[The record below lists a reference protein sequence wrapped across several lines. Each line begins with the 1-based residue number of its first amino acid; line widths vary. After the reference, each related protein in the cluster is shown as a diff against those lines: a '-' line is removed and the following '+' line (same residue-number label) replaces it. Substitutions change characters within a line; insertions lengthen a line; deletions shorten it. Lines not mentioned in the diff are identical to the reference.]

1 MNEKERL
8 RQIAER
14 LAAINTEIDA
24 AESEDALKALNSE
37 ADELINER
45 NTITERI
52 QSRQQI
58 RNKVASGAIGTIVGI
73 DNQIDEKKP
82 EERAKAFMTSKR
94 TSIATTQLRAALV
107 SSGKLATPTA
117 VSGINDSV
125 GAKHSSIIDLVKIVD
140 CGGMGSNKVAYIDT
154 DADAAAEQ
162 TEGSAATA
170 KETTFGY
177 VEITPKTLATYAQ
190 ISEQAKNQTP
200 LQYEA
205 KVQEQALISLR
216 KAAVKLVISKL
227 KASTLNKTI
236 NASVSSAKKGIF
248 DENTL
253 TDLILEYGG
262 DESIVGD
269 AVLFLNKKDL
279 RAIGKIR
286 GTQDKK
292 KVYEI
297 VPDGSNP
304 NIGIIKDGGL
314 AIKYCICS
322 ELAACTDTAQ
332 GSAAIPTM
340 FYGNPQ
346 CLELDLFTDYKVK
359 VSEEFAFTSLMDTI
373 LGSVSL
379 GADVVAK
386 NGFVALTIPAS
397 A

>member
-1 MNEKERL
+1 MKNKRLKE
-8 RQIAER
+8 IEER
-14 LAAINTEIDA
+14 LAEIKGIVDSDENVEDIDALNTE
-24 AESEDALKALNSE
+24 
-37 ADELINER
+37 ADQLLAER
-45 NTITERI
+45 NKILENI
-52 QSRQQI
+52 QNYQQLRQKI
-58 RNKVASGAIGTIVGI
+58 ADGSIGTSVDIGGNT
-73 DNQIDEKKP
+73 DAENF
-82 EERAKAFMTSKR
+82 EERAKKFASTKR

-117 VSGINDSV
+117 VSGINDTV

-154 DADAAAEQ
+154 DADAAAEH

-170 KETTFGY
+170 KEATFGY

-227 KASTLNKTI
+227 KASALNKAVD
-236 NASVSSAKKGIF
+236 ASVSSAKKGIL

-253 TDLILEYGG
+253 TDFLLEYGG
-262 DESIVGD
+262 DESVVGE

-304 NIGIIKDGGL
+304 NVGIIKDGGL

-322 ELAACTDTAQ
+322 ELAACVDTAQ

-346 CLELDLFTDYKVK
+346 CLELDLFTDYQVK

-386 NGFVALTIPAS
+386 NGFVSLTIPAS

>member
-1 MNEKERL
+1 MKNKRLKE
-8 RQIAER
+8 IEER
-14 LAAINTEIDA
+14 LAEIKGIVDSDENVENIDALNTE
-24 AESEDALKALNSE
+24 
-37 ADELINER
+37 ADQLLAER
-45 NTITERI
+45 NKILENI
-52 QSRQQI
+52 QNYQQLRQKI
-58 RNKVASGAIGTIVGI
+58 ADGSIGTSVDIGGNT
-73 DNQIDEKKP
+73 DAENF
-82 EERAKAFMTSKR
+82 EERAKKFASTKR

-117 VSGINDSV
+117 VSGINDTV

-154 DADAAAEQ
+154 DADAAAEH

-170 KETTFGY
+170 KEATFGY

-227 KASTLNKTI
+227 KASALNKTVD
-236 NASVSSAKKGIF
+236 ASVSSAKKGIL

-253 TDLILEYGG
+253 TDFLLEYGG
-262 DESIVGD
+262 DESVVGE

-304 NIGIIKDGGL
+304 NVGIIKDGGL
-314 AIKYCICS
+314 SVKYCICS
-322 ELAACTDTAQ
+322 ELAACVDTVQ

-346 CLELDLFTDYKVK
+346 CLELDLFTDYQVK

-386 NGFVALTIPAS
+386 NGFVSLTIPAS

>member
-1 MNEKERL
+1 MNENERL
-8 RQIAER
+8 EQIAER

-24 AESEDALKALNSE
+24 AENEDALQALNSE
-37 ADELINER
+37 ADDLITER
-45 NTITERI
+45 MSITERI

-58 RNKVASGAIGTIVGI
+58 RNKVALGAIGAIVDI
-73 DNQIDEKKP
+73 DGQNGEEKP
-82 EERAKAFMTSKR
+82 EERAKSFMLTKR

-140 CGGMGSNKVAYIDT
+140 CGGMGSNKVAYIDA

-162 TEGSAATA
+162 TEGSPAIA

-227 KASTLNKTI
+227 KASTLNKTVD
-236 NASVSSAKKGIF
+236 ASVSSAKKGVF

-262 DESIVGD
+262 DESVVGD
-269 AVLFLNKKDL
+269 AVLFLNKMDL

-286 GTQDKK
+286 GSQDKK

-297 VPDGSNP
+297 IPDGSNP
-304 NIGIIKDGGL
+304 NTGIIKDGGL

-340 FYGNPQ
+340 FYGNPL

-359 VSEEFAFTSLMDTI
+359 VSEEYAFTSLMDTI

-379 GADVVAK
+379 GADVIAK
-386 NGFVALTIPAS
+386 NGFVALTIPA

>member
-1 MNEKERL
+1 MKNKRLKE
-8 RQIAER
+8 IEER
-14 LAAINTEIDA
+14 LAEIKGIVDSDENVENIDALNTE
-24 AESEDALKALNSE
+24 
-37 ADELINER
+37 ADQLLAER
-45 NTITERI
+45 NKILENI
-52 QSRQQI
+52 QNYQQLRQKI
-58 RNKVASGAIGTIVGI
+58 ADGSIGTSVDIGGNT
-73 DNQIDEKKP
+73 DAENF
-82 EERAKAFMTSKR
+82 EERAKKFASTKR

-117 VSGINDSV
+117 VSGINDTV

-154 DADAAAEQ
+154 DADAAAEH

-170 KETTFGY
+170 KEATFGY

-227 KASTLNKTI
+227 KASALNKAVD
-236 NASVSSAKKGIF
+236 ASVSSAKKGIL

-253 TDLILEYGG
+253 TDFLLEYGG
-262 DESIVGD
+262 DESVVGE

-304 NIGIIKDGGL
+304 NVGIIKDGGL

-322 ELAACTDTAQ
+322 ELAACVDTAQ

-346 CLELDLFTDYKVK
+346 CLELDLFTDYQVK

-386 NGFVALTIPAS
+386 NGFVSLTIPAS

>member
-1 MNEKERL
+1 MKNKRLKE
-8 RQIAER
+8 IEER
-14 LAAINTEIDA
+14 LAEIKGIVDSDENVENIDALNTE
-24 AESEDALKALNSE
+24 
-37 ADELINER
+37 ADQLLAER
-45 NTITERI
+45 NKILENI
-52 QSRQQI
+52 QNYQQLRQKI
-58 RNKVASGAIGTIVGI
+58 ADGSIGTSVDIGG
-73 DNQIDEKKP
+73 NTGAENF
-82 EERAKAFMTSKR
+82 EERAKKFASTKR
-94 TSIATTQLRAALV
+94 TSIAPTQLRAALV

-117 VSGINDSV
+117 VSGINDTV

-154 DADAAAEQ
+154 DADAAAEH

-170 KETTFGY
+170 KEATFGY

-227 KASTLNKTI
+227 KASALNKAVD
-236 NASVSSAKKGIF
+236 ASVSSAKKGIL

-253 TDLILEYGG
+253 TDFLLEYGG
-262 DESIVGD
+262 DESVVGE

-304 NIGIIKDGGL
+304 NVGIIKDGGL

-322 ELAACTDTAQ
+322 ELAACVDTAQ

-386 NGFVALTIPAS
+386 NGFVSLTIPAS

>member
-1 MNEKERL
+1 M
-8 RQIAER
+8 
-14 LAAINTEIDA
+14 
-24 AESEDALKALNSE
+24 
-37 ADELINER
+37 
-45 NTITERI
+45 
-52 QSRQQI
+52 
-58 RNKVASGAIGTIVGI
+58 
-73 DNQIDEKKP
+73 
-82 EERAKAFMTSKR
+82 
-94 TSIATTQLRAALV
+94 

-117 VSGINDSV
+117 VSGINDTV

-154 DADAAAEQ
+154 DADAAAEH

-170 KETTFGY
+170 KEATFGY

-227 KASTLNKTI
+227 KASALNKAVD
-236 NASVSSAKKGIF
+236 ASVSSAKKGIL

-253 TDLILEYGG
+253 TDFLLEYGG
-262 DESIVGD
+262 DESVVGE

-304 NIGIIKDGGL
+304 NVGIIKDGGL
-314 AIKYCICS
+314 SVKYCICS
-322 ELAACTDTAQ
+322 ELAACVDTAQ

-346 CLELDLFTDYKVK
+346 CLELDLFTDYQVK

-386 NGFVALTIPAS
+386 NGFVSLTIPAS
-397 A
+397 V

>member
-1 MNEKERL
+1 MKNKRLKE
-8 RQIAER
+8 IEER
-14 LAAINTEIDA
+14 LAEIKGILDSDESVENIDALNTEADQLLAERNKILENIQNYQQLRQKIADGSIGTSVNIGGNIDA
-24 AESEDALKALNSE
+24 ENF
-37 ADELINER
+37 
-45 NTITERI
+45 
-52 QSRQQI
+52 
-58 RNKVASGAIGTIVGI
+58 
-73 DNQIDEKKP
+73 
-82 EERAKAFMTSKR
+82 EERAKKFASTKR

-117 VSGINDSV
+117 VSGINDTV

-154 DADAAAEQ
+154 DADAAAEH

-170 KETTFGY
+170 KEATFGY

-227 KASTLNKTI
+227 KASTLNKAVD
-236 NASVSSAKKGIF
+236 ASVSSAKKGIL

-253 TDLILEYGG
+253 TDFLLEYGG
-262 DESIVGD
+262 DESVVGE

-304 NIGIIKDGGL
+304 NVGIIKDGGL

-322 ELAACTDTAQ
+322 ELAACVDTAQ

-346 CLELDLFTDYKVK
+346 CLELDLFTDYQVK

-373 LGSVSL
+373 LGSVTL

-386 NGFVALTIPAS
+386 NGFVSLTIPAS

>member
-1 MNEKERL
+1 MKNKRLKE
-8 RQIAER
+8 IEER
-14 LAAINTEIDA
+14 LAEIKGIVDSDENVENIDALNTE
-24 AESEDALKALNSE
+24 
-37 ADELINER
+37 ADQLLAER
-45 NTITERI
+45 NKILENI
-52 QSRQQI
+52 QNYQQLRQKI
-58 RNKVASGAIGTIVGI
+58 ADGSIGTSVNIGGNT
-73 DNQIDEKKP
+73 DAENF
-82 EERAKAFMTSKR
+82 EERAKKFASTKR

-117 VSGINDSV
+117 VSGINDTV

-154 DADAAAEQ
+154 DADAAAEH

-170 KETTFGY
+170 KEATLGY

-227 KASTLNKTI
+227 KASTLNKAVD
-236 NASVSSAKKGIF
+236 ASVSSAKKGIL

-253 TDLILEYGG
+253 TDFLLEYGG
-262 DESIVGD
+262 DESVVGE

-304 NIGIIKDGGL
+304 NVGIIKDGGL

-322 ELAACTDTAQ
+322 ELAACVDTAQ

-346 CLELDLFTDYKVK
+346 CLELDLFTDYQVK

-373 LGSVSL
+373 LGSVTL

-386 NGFVALTIPAS
+386 NGFVSLTIPAS

>member
-1 MNEKERL
+1 MKNKRLKEIENRLAEIKGIVDSDENVENIDALNTEADQLLAERNKILENIQNYQQL
-8 RQIAER
+8 RQKIA
-14 LAAINTEIDA
+14 DG
-24 AESEDALKALNSE
+24 S
-37 ADELINER
+37 
-45 NTITERI
+45 
-52 QSRQQI
+52 
-58 RNKVASGAIGTIVGI
+58 IGTSVNIGGNT
-73 DNQIDEKKP
+73 DAENF
-82 EERAKAFMTSKR
+82 EERAKKFALTKR

-117 VSGINDSV
+117 VSGINDTV

-227 KASTLNKTI
+227 KASALNKAVD
-236 NASVSSAKKGIF
+236 ASVSSAKKGIL

-253 TDLILEYGG
+253 TDFLLEYGG
-262 DESIVGD
+262 DESVVGE

-304 NIGIIKDGGL
+304 NVGIIKDGGL
-314 AIKYCICS
+314 SVKYCICS
-322 ELAACTDTAQ
+322 ELAACVDTAQ

-346 CLELDLFTDYKVK
+346 CLELDLFTDYQVK

-386 NGFVALTIPAS
+386 NGFVSLTIPAS

>member
-1 MNEKERL
+1 MKNKRLKE
-8 RQIAER
+8 IEER
-14 LAAINTEIDA
+14 LAEIKGIVDSDENVENIDALNTEADQLLAERNKILENIQNYQQLRQKIADGSIGTSVDIGGNIDA
-24 AESEDALKALNSE
+24 ENF
-37 ADELINER
+37 
-45 NTITERI
+45 
-52 QSRQQI
+52 
-58 RNKVASGAIGTIVGI
+58 
-73 DNQIDEKKP
+73 
-82 EERAKAFMTSKR
+82 EERAKKFASTKR

-117 VSGINDSV
+117 VSGINDTV

-154 DADAAAEQ
+154 DADAAAEH

-170 KETTFGY
+170 KEATFGY

-227 KASTLNKTI
+227 KASTLNKAVD
-236 NASVSSAKKGIF
+236 ASVSSAKKGIL

-253 TDLILEYGG
+253 TDFLLEYGG
-262 DESIVGD
+262 DESVVGE

-304 NIGIIKDGGL
+304 NVGIIKDGGL
-314 AIKYCICS
+314 SVKYCICS
-322 ELAACTDTAQ
+322 ELAACVDTVQ

-346 CLELDLFTDYKVK
+346 CLELDLFTNYQVK

-386 NGFVALTIPAS
+386 NGFVSLTIPAS

>member
-1 MNEKERL
+1 MKNKRLKE
-8 RQIAER
+8 IEER
-14 LAAINTEIDA
+14 LAEIKGIVDSDENVENIDALNTE
-24 AESEDALKALNSE
+24 
-37 ADELINER
+37 ADQLLAER
-45 NTITERI
+45 NKILENI
-52 QSRQQI
+52 QNYQQLRQKI
-58 RNKVASGAIGTIVGI
+58 ADGSIGTSVDIGGNT
-73 DNQIDEKKP
+73 DAENF
-82 EERAKAFMTSKR
+82 EERAKKFASTKR

-117 VSGINDSV
+117 VSGINDTV
-125 GAKHSSIIDLVKIVD
+125 GAKHSSIIDFVKIVD

-154 DADAAAEQ
+154 DADAAAEH

-170 KETTFGY
+170 KEATFGY

-227 KASTLNKTI
+227 KASALNKAVD
-236 NASVSSAKKGIF
+236 ASVSSAKKGIL

-253 TDLILEYGG
+253 TDFLLEYGG
-262 DESIVGD
+262 DESVVGE
-269 AVLFLNKKDL
+269 AMLFLNKKDL

-286 GTQDKK
+286 GIQDKK

-304 NIGIIKDGGL
+304 NVGIIKDGGL

-322 ELAACTDTAQ
+322 ELAACVDTAQ

-346 CLELDLFTDYKVK
+346 CLELDLFTDYQVK

-373 LGSVSL
+373 LGSVTL

-386 NGFVALTIPAS
+386 NGFVSLTIPAS

>member
-1 MNEKERL
+1 MKNKRLKE
-8 RQIAER
+8 IEER
-14 LAAINTEIDA
+14 LAEIKGIVDSDENVEDIDALNTE
-24 AESEDALKALNSE
+24 
-37 ADELINER
+37 ADQLLAER
-45 NTITERI
+45 NKILENI
-52 QSRQQI
+52 QNYQQLRQKI
-58 RNKVASGAIGTIVGI
+58 ADGSIGTSVDIGGNT
-73 DNQIDEKKP
+73 DAENFEEMAKKF
-82 EERAKAFMTSKR
+82 ASTKR

-117 VSGINDSV
+117 VSGINDTV

-154 DADAAAEQ
+154 DADAAVEH

-170 KETTFGY
+170 KEATFGY

-227 KASTLNKTI
+227 KASTLNKAVD
-236 NASVSSAKKGIF
+236 ASVSSAKKGIL

-253 TDLILEYGG
+253 TDFLLEYGG
-262 DESIVGD
+262 DESVVGE

-304 NIGIIKDGGL
+304 NVGIIKDGGL
-314 AIKYCICS
+314 SVKYCICS
-322 ELAACTDTAQ
+322 ELAACVDTVQ

-346 CLELDLFTDYKVK
+346 CLELDLFTDYQVK

-386 NGFVALTIPAS
+386 NGFVSLTIPAS

>member
-1 MNEKERL
+1 MKNKRLKE
-8 RQIAER
+8 IEER
-14 LAAINTEIDA
+14 LAEIKGIVDSDENVENIDALNTE
-24 AESEDALKALNSE
+24 
-37 ADELINER
+37 ADQLLAER
-45 NTITERI
+45 NKILENI
-52 QSRQQI
+52 QNYQQLRQKI
-58 RNKVASGAIGTIVGI
+58 VDGSIGTSVDIGGNT
-73 DNQIDEKKP
+73 DAENF
-82 EERAKAFMTSKR
+82 EERAKKFASTKR

-117 VSGINDSV
+117 VSGINDTI

-227 KASTLNKTI
+227 KASALNKAV
-236 NASVSSAKKGIF
+236 NASVSSAKKGIL

-253 TDLILEYGG
+253 TDFLLEYGG
-262 DESIVGD
+262 DESIVGE

-304 NIGIIKDGGL
+304 NVGIIKDGGL
-314 AIKYCICS
+314 SVKYCICS
-322 ELAACTDTAQ
+322 ELAACVDTAQ
-332 GSAAIPTM
+332 GSTAIPTM

-346 CLELDLFTDYKVK
+346 CLELDLFTDYQVK

-386 NGFVALTIPAS
+386 NGFVALTIPAT

>member
-1 MNEKERL
+1 MKNKRLKE
-8 RQIAER
+8 IEER
-14 LAAINTEIDA
+14 LAEIKGIVDSDENVENIDALNTE
-24 AESEDALKALNSE
+24 
-37 ADELINER
+37 ADQLLAER
-45 NTITERI
+45 NKILENI
-52 QSRQQI
+52 QNYQQLRQKI
-58 RNKVASGAIGTIVGI
+58 ADGSIGTSVDIGGNT
-73 DNQIDEKKP
+73 DAEKF
-82 EERAKAFMTSKR
+82 EERAKKFASTKR
-94 TSIATTQLRAALV
+94 TSIDTTQLRAALV

-117 VSGINDSV
+117 VSGINDTV

-154 DADAAAEQ
+154 DADAAAEH

-170 KETTFGY
+170 KEATFGY

-200 LQYEA
+200 LQYET

-227 KASTLNKTI
+227 KASALNKTVD
-236 NASVSSAKKGIF
+236 ASVSSAKKGIL

-253 TDLILEYGG
+253 TDFLLEYGG
-262 DESIVGD
+262 DESVVGE

-304 NIGIIKDGGL
+304 NVGIIKDGGL
-314 AIKYCICS
+314 SVKYCICS
-322 ELAACTDTAQ
+322 ELAACVDTVQ

-346 CLELDLFTDYKVK
+346 CLELDLFTDYQVK

-386 NGFVALTIPAS
+386 NGFVSLTIPAS

>member
-1 MNEKERL
+1 MKNKRLKE
-8 RQIAER
+8 IEER
-14 LAAINTEIDA
+14 LAEIKGIVDSDENVENIDALNTE
-24 AESEDALKALNSE
+24 
-37 ADELINER
+37 ADQLLAER
-45 NTITERI
+45 NKILENI
-52 QSRQQI
+52 QNYQQLRQKI
-58 RNKVASGAIGTIVGI
+58 ADGSIGTSVDIGGNT
-73 DNQIDEKKP
+73 DAENF
-82 EERAKAFMTSKR
+82 EERAKKFASTKR

-117 VSGINDSV
+117 VSGINDTV

-154 DADAAAEQ
+154 DADAAAEH

-170 KETTFGY
+170 KEATFGY

-216 KAAVKLVISKL
+216 KAAVNLVISKL
-227 KASTLNKTI
+227 KASTLNKAVD
-236 NASVSSAKKGIF
+236 ASVSSAKKGIL

-253 TDLILEYGG
+253 TDFLLEYGG
-262 DESIVGD
+262 DESVVGE

-304 NIGIIKDGGL
+304 NVGIIKDGGL
-314 AIKYCICS
+314 SVKYCICS
-322 ELAACTDTAQ
+322 ELAACVDTVQ

-346 CLELDLFTDYKVK
+346 CLELDLFTDYQVK

-386 NGFVALTIPAS
+386 NGFVSLTIPAS

>member
-1 MNEKERL
+1 MKNKRLKEIEKRLAEIKGIVDSDENVENIDALNTEADQLLAERNKILENIQNYQQL
-8 RQIAER
+8 RQKIA
-14 LAAINTEIDA
+14 DG
-24 AESEDALKALNSE
+24 S
-37 ADELINER
+37 
-45 NTITERI
+45 
-52 QSRQQI
+52 
-58 RNKVASGAIGTIVGI
+58 IGTSVNIGGNT
-73 DNQIDEKKP
+73 DAENF
-82 EERAKAFMTSKR
+82 EERAKKFALTKR

-117 VSGINDSV
+117 VSGINDTV

-154 DADAAAEQ
+154 DADAAAEH

-170 KETTFGY
+170 KEATFGY

-227 KASTLNKTI
+227 KASALNKAVD
-236 NASVSSAKKGIF
+236 ASVSSAKKGIL

-253 TDLILEYGG
+253 TDFLLEYGG
-262 DESIVGD
+262 DESVVGE

-304 NIGIIKDGGL
+304 NVGIIKDGGL
-314 AIKYCICS
+314 SVKYCICS
-322 ELAACTDTAQ
+322 ELSACVDTAQ

-346 CLELDLFTDYKVK
+346 CLELDLFTDYQVK

-386 NGFVALTIPAS
+386 NGFVSLTIPAS

>member
-1 MNEKERL
+1 MKNKRLKE
-8 RQIAER
+8 IEER
-14 LAAINTEIDA
+14 LAEIKGIVDSDENVENIDALNTE
-24 AESEDALKALNSE
+24 
-37 ADELINER
+37 ADQLLAER
-45 NTITERI
+45 NKILENI
-52 QSRQQI
+52 QNYQQLRQKI
-58 RNKVASGAIGTIVGI
+58 ADGSIGTSVNIGGNT
-73 DNQIDEKKP
+73 DAENF
-82 EERAKAFMTSKR
+82 EERAKKFASTKR
-94 TSIATTQLRAALV
+94 TSIATTQLRTALV

-117 VSGINDSV
+117 VSGINDAV

-154 DADAAAEQ
+154 DADAAAEH

-170 KETTFGY
+170 KEATFGY

-227 KASTLNKTI
+227 KASALNKAVD
-236 NASVSSAKKGIF
+236 ASVSSAKKGIL

-253 TDLILEYGG
+253 TDFLLEYGG
-262 DESIVGD
+262 DESVVGE

-304 NIGIIKDGGL
+304 NVGIIKDGGL

-322 ELAACTDTAQ
+322 ELAACVDTAQ

-346 CLELDLFTDYKVK
+346 CLELDLFTDYQVK

-386 NGFVALTIPAS
+386 NGFVSLTIPAS

>member
-1 MNEKERL
+1 MKNKRLKE
-8 RQIAER
+8 IEER
-14 LAAINTEIDA
+14 LAEIKGIVDSDENVENIDALNTE
-24 AESEDALKALNSE
+24 
-37 ADELINER
+37 ADQLLAER
-45 NTITERI
+45 NKILENI
-52 QSRQQI
+52 QNYQQLRQKI
-58 RNKVASGAIGTIVGI
+58 ADGSIGTSVDIGG
-73 DNQIDEKKP
+73 NTGAENF
-82 EERAKAFMTSKR
+82 EERAKKFASTKR

-117 VSGINDSV
+117 VSGINDTV

-154 DADAAAEQ
+154 DADAAAEH

-170 KETTFGY
+170 KEATFGY

-227 KASTLNKTI
+227 KASALNKAVD
-236 NASVSSAKKGIF
+236 ASVSSAKKGIL

-253 TDLILEYGG
+253 TDFLLEYGG
-262 DESIVGD
+262 DESVVGE

-304 NIGIIKDGGL
+304 NVGIIKDGGL

-322 ELAACTDTAQ
+322 ELAACVDTAQ

-386 NGFVALTIPAS
+386 NGFVSLTIPAS

>member
-1 MNEKERL
+1 MKNKRLKEIEKRLAEIKGIVDSDESVENIDALNTEADQLLAERNKILENIQNYQQL
-8 RQIAER
+8 RQKIADGS
-14 LAAINTEIDA
+14 IGTSVNIGGNIDA
-24 AESEDALKALNSE
+24 ENF
-37 ADELINER
+37 
-45 NTITERI
+45 
-52 QSRQQI
+52 
-58 RNKVASGAIGTIVGI
+58 
-73 DNQIDEKKP
+73 
-82 EERAKAFMTSKR
+82 EERAKKFASTKR

-117 VSGINDSV
+117 VSGINDTV

-154 DADAAAEQ
+154 DADAAAEH

-170 KETTFGY
+170 KEATFGY

-227 KASTLNKTI
+227 KASALNKAVD
-236 NASVSSAKKGIF
+236 ASVSSAKKGIL

-253 TDLILEYGG
+253 TDFLLEYGG
-262 DESIVGD
+262 DESVVGE

-304 NIGIIKDGGL
+304 NVGIIKDGGL
-314 AIKYCICS
+314 AIRYCICS
-322 ELAACTDTAQ
+322 ELAACVDTAQ

-346 CLELDLFTDYKVK
+346 CLELDLFTDYQVK

-386 NGFVALTIPAS
+386 NGFVSLTIPAS

>member
-1 MNEKERL
+1 MKNKRLKE
-8 RQIAER
+8 IEER
-14 LAAINTEIDA
+14 LAEIKGIVDSDENVENIDALNTE
-24 AESEDALKALNSE
+24 
-37 ADELINER
+37 ADQLLAER
-45 NTITERI
+45 NKILENI
-52 QSRQQI
+52 QNYQQLRQKI
-58 RNKVASGAIGTIVGI
+58 ADGSIGTSVDIGGNT
-73 DNQIDEKKP
+73 DAENF
-82 EERAKAFMTSKR
+82 EERAKKFASTKR

-107 SSGKLATPTA
+107 SSGKLAAPTA
-117 VSGINDSV
+117 VSGINDTV

-154 DADAAAEQ
+154 DADAAAEH

-170 KETTFGY
+170 KEATFGY

-227 KASTLNKTI
+227 KASTLNKAVD
-236 NASVSSAKKGIF
+236 ASVSSAKKGIL

-253 TDLILEYGG
+253 TDFLLEYGG
-262 DESIVGD
+262 DESVVGE

-304 NIGIIKDGGL
+304 NVGIIKDGGL
-314 AIKYCICS
+314 SVKYCICS
-322 ELAACTDTAQ
+322 ELAACVDTVQ

-346 CLELDLFTDYKVK
+346 CLELDLFTDYQVK

-386 NGFVALTIPAS
+386 NGFVSLTIPAS

>member
-1 MNEKERL
+1 MKNKRLKE
-8 RQIAER
+8 IEER
-14 LAAINTEIDA
+14 LAEIKGIVDSDENVENIDALNTE
-24 AESEDALKALNSE
+24 
-37 ADELINER
+37 ADQLLAER
-45 NTITERI
+45 NKILEN
-52 QSRQQI
+52 I
-58 RNKVASGAIGTIVGI
+58 RNYQQLRQKIVDGSIGTSVDIGGNT
-73 DNQIDEKKP
+73 DAENF
-82 EERAKAFMTSKR
+82 EERAKKFALTKR

-117 VSGINDSV
+117 VSGINDTI

-227 KASTLNKTI
+227 KASALNKAV
-236 NASVSSAKKGIF
+236 NASVSSTKKGIL

-253 TDLILEYGG
+253 TDFLLEYGG
-262 DESIVGD
+262 DESVVGE

-304 NIGIIKDGGL
+304 NVGIIKDGGL
-314 AIKYCICS
+314 SVKYCICS
-322 ELAACTDTAQ
+322 ELAACVDSAQ

-346 CLELDLFTDYKVK
+346 CLELDLFTDYQVK

-386 NGFVALTIPAS
+386 NGFVALTIPAT

>member
-1 MNEKERL
+1 MKNKRLKE
-8 RQIAER
+8 IEER
-14 LAAINTEIDA
+14 LAEIKGMVDSDENVENIDALNTEADQLL
-24 AESEDALKALNSE
+24 AERSKILENIQNYQQLRQKI
-37 ADELINER
+37 ADG
-45 NTITERI
+45 
-52 QSRQQI
+52 S
-58 RNKVASGAIGTIVGI
+58 IGTSVDIGGNT
-73 DNQIDEKKP
+73 DAENF
-82 EERAKAFMTSKR
+82 EERAKKFASTKR

-117 VSGINDSV
+117 VSGINDTV

-154 DADAAAEQ
+154 DADAAAEH
-162 TEGSAATA
+162 TESSAATA
-170 KETTFGY
+170 KEATFGY

-205 KVQEQALISLR
+205 KVKEQALISLR

-227 KASTLNKTI
+227 KASALNKAVD
-236 NASVSSAKKGIF
+236 ASVSSAKKGIL

-253 TDLILEYGG
+253 TDFLLEYGG
-262 DESIVGD
+262 DESVVGE
-269 AVLFLNKKDL
+269 AMLFLNKKDL

-304 NIGIIKDGGL
+304 NVGIIKDGGL
-314 AIKYCICS
+314 SVKYCICS
-322 ELAACTDTAQ
+322 ELAACVDTVQ

-346 CLELDLFTDYKVK
+346 CLELDLFTDYQVK

-386 NGFVALTIPAS
+386 NGFVSLTIPAS

>member
-1 MNEKERL
+1 MKNKRLKE
-8 RQIAER
+8 IEER
-14 LAAINTEIDA
+14 LAEIKGIVDSDENVENIDALNTE
-24 AESEDALKALNSE
+24 
-37 ADELINER
+37 ADQLLAER
-45 NTITERI
+45 NKILENI
-52 QSRQQI
+52 QNYQQLRQKI
-58 RNKVASGAIGTIVGI
+58 ADGSIGTSVNIGGNT
-73 DNQIDEKKP
+73 DAENF
-82 EERAKAFMTSKR
+82 EERAKKFASTKR

-117 VSGINDSV
+117 VSGINDTV

-154 DADAAAEQ
+154 DADAAAEH

-170 KETTFGY
+170 KEATFGY

-227 KASTLNKTI
+227 KASALNKAVD
-236 NASVSSAKKGIF
+236 ASVSSAKKGIL

-253 TDLILEYGG
+253 TDFLLEYGG
-262 DESIVGD
+262 DESVVGE

-304 NIGIIKDGGL
+304 NVGIIKDGGL

-322 ELAACTDTAQ
+322 ELAACVDTAQ

-346 CLELDLFTDYKVK
+346 CLELDLFTNYQVK

-386 NGFVALTIPAS
+386 NGFVSLTIPAS

>member
-1 MNEKERL
+1 MKNKRLKEIEKRLAEIKGIVDSDENVENIDALNTEADQLLAERNKILENIQNYQQL
-8 RQIAER
+8 RQKIA
-14 LAAINTEIDA
+14 DG
-24 AESEDALKALNSE
+24 S
-37 ADELINER
+37 
-45 NTITERI
+45 
-52 QSRQQI
+52 
-58 RNKVASGAIGTIVGI
+58 IGTSVNIGGNT
-73 DNQIDEKKP
+73 DAENF
-82 EERAKAFMTSKR
+82 EERAKKFALTKR

-117 VSGINDSV
+117 VSGINDTI

-162 TEGSAATA
+162 TEDSAATA

-205 KVQEQALISLR
+205 KVREQALISLR

-227 KASTLNKTI
+227 KASALNKAVD
-236 NASVSSAKKGIF
+236 ASVSSAKKGIL

-253 TDLILEYGG
+253 TDFLLEYGG
-262 DESIVGD
+262 DESVVGE

-297 VPDGSNP
+297 IPNGSNP
-304 NIGIIKDGGL
+304 NVGIIKDGGL

-322 ELAACTDTAQ
+322 ELAACVDTAQ

-346 CLELDLFTDYKVK
+346 CLELDLFTDYQVK

-386 NGFVALTIPAS
+386 NGFVSLTIPAS

>member
-1 MNEKERL
+1 MKNKRLKE
-8 RQIAER
+8 IEER
-14 LAAINTEIDA
+14 LAEIKGIVDSDESVENIDALNTEADQLLAERNKILENIQNYQQLRQKIADGSIGTSVNIGGNIDA
-24 AESEDALKALNSE
+24 ENF
-37 ADELINER
+37 
-45 NTITERI
+45 
-52 QSRQQI
+52 
-58 RNKVASGAIGTIVGI
+58 
-73 DNQIDEKKP
+73 
-82 EERAKAFMTSKR
+82 EERAKKFASTKR

-117 VSGINDSV
+117 VSGINDTV

-154 DADAAAEQ
+154 DADAAAEH

-170 KETTFGY
+170 KEATFGY

-227 KASTLNKTI
+227 KASTLNKAVD
-236 NASVSSAKKGIF
+236 ASVSSAKKGIL

-253 TDLILEYGG
+253 TDFLLEYGG
-262 DESIVGD
+262 DESVVGE
-269 AVLFLNKKDL
+269 AMLFLNKKDL

-304 NIGIIKDGGL
+304 NVGIIKDGGL

-322 ELAACTDTAQ
+322 ELAACVDTAQ

-346 CLELDLFTDYKVK
+346 CLELDLFTDYQVK

-373 LGSVSL
+373 LGSVTL

-386 NGFVALTIPAS
+386 NGFVSLTIPAS

>member
-1 MNEKERL
+1 MKNKRLKE
-8 RQIAER
+8 IEER
-14 LAAINTEIDA
+14 LAEIKGIVDSDENVENIDALNTE
-24 AESEDALKALNSE
+24 
-37 ADELINER
+37 ADQLLAER
-45 NTITERI
+45 NKILENI
-52 QSRQQI
+52 QNYQQLRQKI
-58 RNKVASGAIGTIVGI
+58 ADGSIGTSVDIGG
-73 DNQIDEKKP
+73 NTGAENF
-82 EERAKAFMTSKR
+82 EERAKKFMSTKR
-94 TSIATTQLRAALV
+94 TSIATNQLRAALV

-117 VSGINDSV
+117 VSGINDTI

-227 KASTLNKTI
+227 KASTLNKAVD
-236 NASVSSAKKGIF
+236 ASVSSAKKGIL

-253 TDLILEYGG
+253 TDFLLEYGG
-262 DESIVGD
+262 DESVVGE

-304 NIGIIKDGGL
+304 NVGIIKDGGL
-314 AIKYCICS
+314 SVKYCICS
-322 ELAACTDTAQ
+322 ELAACVDTVQ
-332 GSAAIPTM
+332 GSAAIQTM

-346 CLELDLFTDYKVK
+346 CLELDLFTDYQVK

-386 NGFVALTIPAS
+386 NGFVALTIPAT

>member
-1 MNEKERL
+1 MKNKRLKE
-8 RQIAER
+8 IEER
-14 LAAINTEIDA
+14 LAEIKSIVDSDENVENIDALNTE
-24 AESEDALKALNSE
+24 
-37 ADELINER
+37 ADQLLAER
-45 NTITERI
+45 NKILENI
-52 QSRQQI
+52 QNYQQLRQKI
-58 RNKVASGAIGTIVGI
+58 ADGSIGTSVDIGGNT
-73 DNQIDEKKP
+73 DAENF
-82 EERAKAFMTSKR
+82 EERAKKFASTKR

-117 VSGINDSV
+117 VSGINDTV

-154 DADAAAEQ
+154 DADAAAEH

-170 KETTFGY
+170 KEATFGY

-227 KASTLNKTI
+227 KASALNKAVD
-236 NASVSSAKKGIF
+236 ASVSSAKKGIL

-253 TDLILEYGG
+253 TDFLLEYGG
-262 DESIVGD
+262 DESVVGE

-304 NIGIIKDGGL
+304 NVGIIKDGGL

-322 ELAACTDTAQ
+322 ELAACVDTVQ

-346 CLELDLFTDYKVK
+346 CLELDLFTDYQVK

-386 NGFVALTIPAS
+386 NGFVSLTIPAS

>member
-1 MNEKERL
+1 MKNKRLKEIEKRLAEIKSIVDSDENVENIDALNTEADQLLAERNKILENIQNYQQL
-8 RQIAER
+8 RQKIA
-14 LAAINTEIDA
+14 DG
-24 AESEDALKALNSE
+24 S
-37 ADELINER
+37 
-45 NTITERI
+45 
-52 QSRQQI
+52 
-58 RNKVASGAIGTIVGI
+58 IGTSVNIGGNT
-73 DNQIDEKKP
+73 DAENF
-82 EERAKAFMTSKR
+82 EERAKKFALTKR

-117 VSGINDSV
+117 VSGINDTI

>member
-1 MNEKERL
+1 MKNKRLKE
-8 RQIAER
+8 IEER
-14 LAAINTEIDA
+14 LAEIEGIVDSDENVENIDALNTETDQLLA
-24 AESEDALKALNSE
+24 
-37 ADELINER
+37 ER
-45 NTITERI
+45 NKILENI
-52 QSRQQI
+52 QNYQQLRQKI
-58 RNKVASGAIGTIVGI
+58 ADGSIGTSVDIGGNTDA
-73 DNQIDEKKP
+73 DNF
-82 EERAKAFMTSKR
+82 EERAKKFASTKR

-117 VSGINDSV
+117 VSGINDTI

-154 DADAAAEQ
+154 DADAAAEH

-170 KETTFGY
+170 KEATFGY

-227 KASTLNKTI
+227 KASTLNKAVD
-236 NASVSSAKKGIF
+236 ASVSSAKKGIL

-253 TDLILEYGG
+253 TDFLLEYGG
-262 DESIVGD
+262 DESVVGE

-304 NIGIIKDGGL
+304 NVGIIKDGGL
-314 AIKYCICS
+314 SVKYCICS
-322 ELAACTDTAQ
+322 ELAACVDTAQ

-346 CLELDLFTDYKVK
+346 CLELDLFTDYQVK

-386 NGFVALTIPAS
+386 NGFVSLTIPAS

>member
-1 MNEKERL
+1 MKNKRLKE
-8 RQIAER
+8 IEER
-14 LAAINTEIDA
+14 LAEIKGIVDSDENVENIDALNTE
-24 AESEDALKALNSE
+24 
-37 ADELINER
+37 ADQLLAER
-45 NTITERI
+45 NKILENI
-52 QSRQQI
+52 QNYQQLRQKI
-58 RNKVASGAIGTIVGI
+58 ADGSIGTSVDIGG
-73 DNQIDEKKP
+73 NTGAENF
-82 EERAKAFMTSKR
+82 EERAKKFMSTKR
-94 TSIATTQLRAALV
+94 TSIATNQLRAALV

-117 VSGINDSV
+117 VSGINDTI

-170 KETTFGY
+170 KETTFGH

-227 KASTLNKTI
+227 KASTLNKAVD
-236 NASVSSAKKGIF
+236 ASVSSAKKGIL

-253 TDLILEYGG
+253 TDFLLEYGG
-262 DESIVGD
+262 DESVVGE

-304 NIGIIKDGGL
+304 NVGIIKDGGL
-314 AIKYCICS
+314 SVKYCICS
-322 ELAACTDTAQ
+322 ELAACVDTVQ
-332 GSAAIPTM
+332 GLAAIPTM

-346 CLELDLFTDYKVK
+346 CLELDLFTDYQVK

-386 NGFVALTIPAS
+386 NGFVALTIPAT

>member
-1 MNEKERL
+1 MKNKRLKE
-8 RQIAER
+8 IEER
-14 LAAINTEIDA
+14 LAEIKGIVDSDENVENIDALNTE
-24 AESEDALKALNSE
+24 
-37 ADELINER
+37 ADQLLAER
-45 NTITERI
+45 NKILENI
-52 QSRQQI
+52 QNYQQLRQKI
-58 RNKVASGAIGTIVGI
+58 ADGSIGTSVNIGGNT
-73 DNQIDEKKP
+73 DAENF
-82 EERAKAFMTSKR
+82 EERAKKFALTKR

-117 VSGINDSV
+117 VSGINDTV

-154 DADAAAEQ
+154 DADAAAEH

-170 KETTFGY
+170 KEATFGY

-227 KASTLNKTI
+227 KASALNKAVD
-236 NASVSSAKKGIF
+236 ASVSSAKKGIL

-253 TDLILEYGG
+253 TDFLLEYGG
-262 DESIVGD
+262 DESVVGE

-304 NIGIIKDGGL
+304 NVGIIKDGGL

-322 ELAACTDTAQ
+322 ELAACVDTAQ

-346 CLELDLFTDYKVK
+346 CLELDLFTDYQVK

-386 NGFVALTIPAS
+386 NGFVSLTIPAS

>member
-1 MNEKERL
+1 MKNKRLKE
-8 RQIAER
+8 IEER
-14 LAAINTEIDA
+14 LAEIKGIVDSDENVENIDALNTE
-24 AESEDALKALNSE
+24 
-37 ADELINER
+37 ADQLLAER
-45 NTITERI
+45 NKILENI
-52 QSRQQI
+52 QNYQQLRQKI
-58 RNKVASGAIGTIVGI
+58 ADGSIGTSVNIGGNT
-73 DNQIDEKKP
+73 DAENF
-82 EERAKAFMTSKR
+82 EERAKKFASTKR

-117 VSGINDSV
+117 VSGINDTV

-154 DADAAAEQ
+154 DADAAAEH

-170 KETTFGY
+170 KEATFGY

-227 KASTLNKTI
+227 KASALNKAVD
-236 NASVSSAKKGIF
+236 ASVSSAKKGIL

-253 TDLILEYGG
+253 TDFLLEYGG
-262 DESIVGD
+262 DESVVGE

-304 NIGIIKDGGL
+304 NVGIIKDGGL

-322 ELAACTDTAQ
+322 ELAACVDTAQ

-346 CLELDLFTDYKVK
+346 CLELDLFTDYQVK

-386 NGFVALTIPAS
+386 NGFVSLTIPAS

>member
-1 MNEKERL
+1 MKNKRLKE
-8 RQIAER
+8 IEER
-14 LAAINTEIDA
+14 LAEIKGIVDSDENVENIDALNTE
-24 AESEDALKALNSE
+24 
-37 ADELINER
+37 ADQLLAER
-45 NTITERI
+45 NKILENI
-52 QSRQQI
+52 QNYQQLRQKI
-58 RNKVASGAIGTIVGI
+58 ADGSIGTSVDIGGNT
-73 DNQIDEKKP
+73 DAENF
-82 EERAKAFMTSKR
+82 EERAKKFASTKR

-117 VSGINDSV
+117 VSGINDTV

-154 DADAAAEQ
+154 DADAAAEH

-170 KETTFGY
+170 KEATFGY

-227 KASTLNKTI
+227 KASALNKAVD
-236 NASVSSAKKGIF
+236 ASVSSAKKGIL
-248 DENTL
+248 DENSL
-253 TDLILEYGG
+253 TDFLLEYGG
-262 DESIVGD
+262 DESVVGE

-304 NIGIIKDGGL
+304 NVGIIKDGGL

-322 ELAACTDTAQ
+322 ELAACVDTVQ

-346 CLELDLFTDYKVK
+346 CLELDLFTDYQVK

-386 NGFVALTIPAS
+386 NGFVSLTIPAS

>member
-1 MNEKERL
+1 MKNKRLKE
-8 RQIAER
+8 IEER
-14 LAAINTEIDA
+14 LAEIKGIVDSDENVENIDALNTE
-24 AESEDALKALNSE
+24 
-37 ADELINER
+37 ADQLLAER
-45 NTITERI
+45 NKILENI
-52 QSRQQI
+52 QNYQQLRQKI
-58 RNKVASGAIGTIVGI
+58 ADGSIGTSVDIGGNT
-73 DNQIDEKKP
+73 DAEDF
-82 EERAKAFMTSKR
+82 EERAKKFASTKR

-117 VSGINDSV
+117 VSGINDTV

-154 DADAAAEQ
+154 DADAAAEH

-170 KETTFGY
+170 KEATFGY

-227 KASTLNKTI
+227 KASALNK
-236 NASVSSAKKGIF
+236 AVDVSVSSAKKGIL

-253 TDLILEYGG
+253 TDFLLEYGG
-262 DESIVGD
+262 DESVVGE

-304 NIGIIKDGGL
+304 NVGIIKDGGL
-314 AIKYCICS
+314 SVKYCICS
-322 ELAACTDTAQ
+322 ELAACVDTVQ

-346 CLELDLFTDYKVK
+346 CLELDLFTDYQVK

-386 NGFVALTIPAS
+386 NGFVSLTIPAS

>member
-1 MNEKERL
+1 MKNKRLKE
-8 RQIAER
+8 IEER
-14 LAAINTEIDA
+14 LAEIKGMVDSDENVENIDALNTE
-24 AESEDALKALNSE
+24 
-37 ADELINER
+37 ADQLLAER
-45 NTITERI
+45 NKILENI
-52 QSRQQI
+52 QNYQQLRQKI
-58 RNKVASGAIGTIVGI
+58 ADGSIGTSVNIGGNT
-73 DNQIDEKKP
+73 DAENF
-82 EERAKAFMTSKR
+82 EERAKKFASTKR

-117 VSGINDSV
+117 VSGINDTV

-154 DADAAAEQ
+154 DADAAAEH

-170 KETTFGY
+170 KEATFGY

-227 KASTLNKTI
+227 KASALNKAVD
-236 NASVSSAKKGIF
+236 ASVSSAKKGIL

-253 TDLILEYGG
+253 TDFLLEYGG
-262 DESIVGD
+262 DESVVGE

-304 NIGIIKDGGL
+304 NVGIIKDGGL

-322 ELAACTDTAQ
+322 ELAACVDTAQ

-346 CLELDLFTDYKVK
+346 CLELDLFTDYQVK

-386 NGFVALTIPAS
+386 NGFVSLTIPAS

>member
-1 MNEKERL
+1 MKNKRLKEIEKRLAEIKGIVDSDESVENIDALNTEADQLLAERNKILENIQNYQQL
-8 RQIAER
+8 RQKIADGS
-14 LAAINTEIDA
+14 IGTSVNIGGNIDA
-24 AESEDALKALNSE
+24 ENF
-37 ADELINER
+37 
-45 NTITERI
+45 
-52 QSRQQI
+52 
-58 RNKVASGAIGTIVGI
+58 
-73 DNQIDEKKP
+73 
-82 EERAKAFMTSKR
+82 EERAKKFASTKR
-94 TSIATTQLRAALV
+94 TSIATTQLRTALV

-117 VSGINDSV
+117 VSGINDTV

-154 DADAAAEQ
+154 DADAAAEH

-170 KETTFGY
+170 KEATFGY

-227 KASTLNKTI
+227 KASTLNKAVD
-236 NASVSSAKKGIF
+236 ASVSSAKKGIL

-253 TDLILEYGG
+253 TDFLLEYGG
-262 DESIVGD
+262 DESVVGE

-304 NIGIIKDGGL
+304 NVGIIKDGGL

-322 ELAACTDTAQ
+322 ELAACVDTAQ

-346 CLELDLFTDYKVK
+346 CLELDLFTDYQVK

-373 LGSVSL
+373 LGSVTL

-386 NGFVALTIPAS
+386 NGFVSLTIPAS

>member
-1 MNEKERL
+1 MKNKRLKE
-8 RQIAER
+8 IEER
-14 LAAINTEIDA
+14 LAEIKGIVDSDENVENIDALNTE
-24 AESEDALKALNSE
+24 
-37 ADELINER
+37 ADQLLAER
-45 NTITERI
+45 NKILENI
-52 QSRQQI
+52 QNYQQLRQKI
-58 RNKVASGAIGTIVGI
+58 ADGSIGTSVDIGG
-73 DNQIDEKKP
+73 NTGAENF
-82 EERAKAFMTSKR
+82 EERAKKFASTKR

-117 VSGINDSV
+117 VSGINDTV

-154 DADAAAEQ
+154 DADEAAEH

-170 KETTFGY
+170 KEATFGY

-227 KASTLNKTI
+227 KASALNKAVD
-236 NASVSSAKKGIF
+236 ASVSSAKKGIL

-253 TDLILEYGG
+253 TDFLLEYGG
-262 DESIVGD
+262 DESVVGE

-304 NIGIIKDGGL
+304 NVGIIKDGGL

-322 ELAACTDTAQ
+322 ELAACVDTAQ

-386 NGFVALTIPAS
+386 NGFVSLTIPAS